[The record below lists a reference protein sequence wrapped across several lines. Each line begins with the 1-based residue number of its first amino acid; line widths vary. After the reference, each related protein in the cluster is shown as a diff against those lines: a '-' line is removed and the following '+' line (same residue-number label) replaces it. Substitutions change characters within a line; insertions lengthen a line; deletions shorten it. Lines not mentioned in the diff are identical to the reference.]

1 MKLHCLLVLLA
12 ASLAG
17 KLPAA
22 ALKESTLTQVVNDVS
37 VLTLPAQA
45 AKTARVNDLVQAPEV
60 VRTGA
65 QSRAE
70 LKAPDQTLTR
80 VGANSV
86 FSFEGAGRGMK
97 LEQGSVLFHSPKGKG
112 GGTIKTGG
120 ASAAVLGTTVI
131 VAATRDGGF
140 KTIILE
146 GRGRVTLANGKSV
159 DLQAGQLVF
168 VLPGGKDFGPVLTIN
183 LGKLVAGSNL
193 VRGFTGDLPSFG
205 EIERAIAAQDRWIA
219 NGKAEDTN
227 YLVGD
232 SATRDDVKVIDANTQ
247 DMAVRDQFLLD
258 AFQLALERDAVIDR
272 PDLDQSRVFLN
283 PIGFEGGGVFAAR
296 NIAVTTSSIDLSPY
310 RESNL
315 DFFTIL
321 ANGDLEIFN
330 SVEFVGSTGGGAVAA
345 ASVKEEGGDQ
355 GSTGSPFAVYLS
367 AAGTLRLAPDSD
379 LSLSDLTDLAI
390 SSGGSASF
398 TDNGFYAPDG
408 SIGIASAGG
417 DLSFDEAHFEAL
429 AQVQLSAA
437 GVLDVKNASF
447 SQPRGFD
454 DSFRNFEA
462 ARVQLFQDALAIA
475 MDARTLSLADVAF
488 PDGSTVTLRSE
499 LGLLAPNPNTG
510 AAVVPGHVN
519 FIRNVTYGESQAQNE
534 VYSSENVEGRIRIT
548 TRQP

>member
-17 KLPAA
+17 QMSAA
-22 ALKESTLTQVVNDVS
+22 ALKESTFTQVVNDVS
-37 VLTLPAQA
+37 VITLPAQA

-65 QSRAE
+65 KSRAE

-86 FSFEGAGRGMK
+86 FSFEGAGRDMK

-193 VRGFTGDLPSFG
+193 VRGFKGDLPSFG
-205 EIERAIAAQDRWIA
+205 EIERAIAAQDRRIA
-219 NGKAEDTN
+219 KGNAEDTN

-247 DMAVRDQFLLD
+247 NTAVRDQILN
-258 AFQLALERDAVIDR
+258 AFQLALQSDAVIDR
-272 PDLDQSRVFLN
+272 PDLDPSRVFLN
-283 PIGFEGGGVFAAR
+283 PSGFEGGGVFAAR
-296 NIAVTTSSIDLSPY
+296 NISVTTSLIDLSPY
-310 RESNL
+310 REFSL
-315 DFFTIL
+315 DYFTIL
-321 ANGDLEIFN
+321 ANCDLEIFN

-345 ASVKEEGGDQ
+345 AAVKGEGVDPSV
-355 GSTGSPFAVYLS
+355 TGSPFAVYLS
-367 AAGTLRLAPDSD
+367 AAGAVRLAPDTD
-379 LSLSDLTDLAI
+379 LSLTDLTDLAI
-390 SSGGSASF
+390 SSGASASF

-408 SIGIASAGG
+408 SIGIASARG
-417 DLSFDEAHFEAL
+417 DLSFDGAHFEAL

-437 GVLDVKNASF
+437 GILDLKSVSF
-447 SQPRGFD
+447 AQAG
-454 DSFRNFEA
+454 NFNEGSLNIES
-462 ARVQLFQDALAIA
+462 ARVQAAQSALAIA
-475 MDARTLSLADVAF
+475 MDARTISLTDVAF
-488 PDGSTVTLRSE
+488 PDGSIVTLRSE

-519 FIRNVTYGESQAQNE
+519 FIQNVTYGESPAQNE
-534 VYSSENVEGRIRIT
+534 VYSTENVEGRIRIT

>member
-17 KLPAA
+17 KMSAA
-22 ALKESTLTQVVNDVS
+22 ALRESTFTQVINDVS

-45 AKTARVNDLVQAPEV
+45 AKTARVDDLVRAPEV

-65 QSRAE
+65 KSRAE

-86 FSFEGAGRGMK
+86 FSFEGAGRDMK

-193 VRGFTGDLPSFG
+193 VRGFKGDLPSFG
-205 EIERAIAAQDRWIA
+205 EIERAIAAQDQRIA
-219 NGKAEDTN
+219 KGKAEDTN

-247 DMAVRDQFLLD
+247 DIAVREQILLD
-258 AFQLALERDAVIDR
+258 AFQLALQRDAVIDR

-283 PIGFEGGGVFAAR
+283 PSGFEGGGVFAAR
-296 NIAVTTSSIDLSPY
+296 NISVTTSLIDLSPY
-310 RESNL
+310 RNSGL
-315 DFFTIL
+315 DYFTIL

-330 SVEFVGSTGGGAVAA
+330 SVEFAGSTGGGAVAA

-379 LSLSDLTDLAI
+379 LSSSGLTDLAI

-398 TDNGFYAPDG
+398 TDNGFFAPNG
-408 SIGIASAGG
+408 NIGIASGRG
-417 DLSFDEAHFEAL
+417 DLSFDGARFQAL
-429 AQVQLSAA
+429 SQVQLSAA
-437 GVLDVKNASF
+437 GVLDLKNVSF
-447 SQPRGFD
+447 SQPGDFNEGFQNVEGA
-454 DSFRNFEA
+454 RVRVFEA
-462 ARVQLFQDALAIA
+462 ALAIA
-475 MDARTLSLADVAF
+475 MDARTIVLSDVDF
-488 PDGSTVTLRSE
+488 PAGSIVTLRSE
-499 LGLLAPNPNTG
+499 RGLLAPNPNTG
-510 AAVVPGHVN
+510 AAAVGGFVN
-519 FIRNVTYGESQAQNE
+519 FISRVTQDGVPAENNVKSA
-534 VYSSENVEGRIRIT
+534 ENPQGSIVIGKW
-548 TRQP
+548 QP